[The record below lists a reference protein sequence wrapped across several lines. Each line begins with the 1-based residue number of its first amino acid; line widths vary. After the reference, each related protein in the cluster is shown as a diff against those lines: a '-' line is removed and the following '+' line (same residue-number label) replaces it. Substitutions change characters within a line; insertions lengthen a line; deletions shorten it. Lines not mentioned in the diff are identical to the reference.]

1 MAVNYAYDG
10 KFEGN
15 ILIAGQTGCGK
26 TTFIQKLA
34 KNKMFG
40 SLKEIFWI
48 SKIPLFGER
57 EKNISSCFQQHE
69 DFKYPQTID
78 EFNMHLTR
86 KRNVDN
92 DIDTVM
98 GENVYLI
105 SLLSWTTSRDLLINL
120 TTLLTF

>member
-1 MAVNYAYDG
+1 
-10 KFEGN
+10 
-15 ILIAGQTGCGK
+15 
-26 TTFIQKLA
+26 
-34 KNKMFG
+34 MFG
-40 SLKEIFWI
+40 DLKEIFWI
-48 SKIPLFGER
+48 SKIPLTGER
-57 EKNISSCFQQHE
+57 EKNISSCFQQHV